1 MKTEIIHGY
10 HPVFEAL
17 QAARRI
23 FIKVYA
29 AGDKPSKR
37 LDKIIALA
45 EYKKI
50 PVKKI
55 QALRLK
61 KITGLDQH
69 QGVAAEVS
77 PYPLVDFS
85 DLVDRLGSDKKDK
98 FLVLLDNILDPQNF
112 GAIVRT
118 VLAVGADGVV
128 IPKDRS
134 VPPTPAVSKVS
145 AGALEHVFVSRVT
158 NLITTIKALKK
169 RGVWIYGMDKAA
181 EASIFSRD
189 LSGSLAIVIGGEEK
203 GIRPL
208 VKKHC
213 DFLISIP
220 QVGRI
225 NSLNASAAA
234 AVSMYEV
241 FRQRTVT

>member
-1 MKTEIIHGY
+1 MKTEVIHGF

-17 QAARRI
+17 QAARRK

-29 AGDKPSKR
+29 AGDKPVKR

-45 EYKKI
+45 EDKNILVKKI
-50 PVKKI
+50 PTP
-55 QALRLK
+55 RLK
-61 KITGLDQH
+61 QITGSDQH
-69 QGVAAEVS
+69 QGVAATVS
-77 PYPLVDFS
+77 IYPLVDVS
-85 DLVDRLGSDKKDK
+85 YLVDRLGSDAQDR

-118 VLAVGADGVV
+118 ALAVGVDGVV
-128 IPKDRS
+128 TPKDRS
-134 VPPTPAVSKVS
+134 VAPTPAVSKAS
-145 AGALEHVFVSRVT
+145 AGALEHVLVSRVT
-158 NLITTIKALKK
+158 NLVTIIKSLKK
-169 RGVWIYGMDKAA
+169 EGIWIFGLDKAA
-181 EASIFSRD
+181 KISIFTRD
-189 LSGSLAIVIGGEEK
+189 LSGSLAIVIGGEQK

-234 AVSMYEV
+234 AVAMYEV
-241 FRQRTVT
+241 FRQRKVS